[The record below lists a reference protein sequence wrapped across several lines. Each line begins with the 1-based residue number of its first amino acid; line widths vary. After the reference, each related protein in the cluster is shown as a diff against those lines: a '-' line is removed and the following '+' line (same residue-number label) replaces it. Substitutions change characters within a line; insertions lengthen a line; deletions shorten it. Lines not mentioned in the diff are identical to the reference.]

1 MAYVESPRFEK
12 RKLSKDE
19 MKIIS
24 REDWSKL
31 RMAVPEASAFYIP
44 MMIAYYTGMRRG
56 EVSALEWKNVDMED
70 KIIHVCLWQDKPT
83 YNCSAKVHNSA
94 SSLGQKKKPLRAS

>member
-1 MAYVESPRFEK
+1 MTSVLKNAFRKAVYPYMFLKENPMSYVESPRFEK
-12 RKLSKDE
+12 KKLSKDE

-31 RMAVPEASAFYIP
+31 RAAVPEASAFYIP

-56 EVSALEWKNVDMED
+56 EVCALEWKNVDMED
-70 KIIHVCLWQDKPT
+70 KIIHVEAT
-83 YNCSAKVHNSA
+83 MFVA
-94 SSLGQKKKPLRAS
+94 R